1 MKVRNITYHLVHV
14 GNISISPGQI
24 AEIPKEYESSINE
37 KELQK
42 LDVKASASATKPSKE
57 TSEKTAEE

>member
-42 LDVKASASATKPSKE
+42 LDVKVPASASKS
-57 TSEKTAEE
+57 SEKTAAQ